1 MLSLVKAKLA
11 AGGTWCVC
19 APGVAPLLV
28 SSELRAYGENTL
40 RARSGGIFRNS
51 PSSRFPSG
59 PFQQDWPHP
68 SPGGSPRGPPAP
80 SLPHG
85 VGLQVLLPSVFWG
98 QIPAFL
104 AWERAGKQP
113 QALSSK
119 EGFLLGCIFPSSSW
133 DFSLFPLCPS
143 LAGAE
148 GTLPPRCSHRHPHDV
163 RASFPSS
170 HPSRGDLAG
179 WGLEAELAPG
189 LQVGQIPPGAGFGR
203 CPGPPSIRGPGTP
216 CKTSPEPPS
225 SFRGPF
231 SPSIWGQD
239 PSPGT
244 SCPPWGKG

>member
-1 MLSLVKAKLA
+1 MLKQNWQLGGRGVCVPPMVWHRCWCHQSSDPMAKTLS
-11 AGGTWCVC
+11 G
-19 APGVAPLLV
+19 PGL
-28 SSELRAYGENTL
+28 
-40 RARSGGIFRNS
+40 GGIFRNS

-68 SPGGSPRGPPAP
+68 SPRGSPRGPPAP
-80 SLPHG
+80 SLPISSSWCG
-85 VGLQVLLPSVFWG
+85 AAGSPPQCVLGTDPCFSGLGEGRKTTSSPELQRGF
-98 QIPAFL
+98 F
-104 AWERAGKQP
+104 AGLHFSQ
-113 QALSSK
+113 
-119 EGFLLGCIFPSSSW
+119 FLLGF
-133 DFSLFPLCPS
+133 LF
-143 LAGAE
+143 
-148 GTLPPRCSHRHPHDV
+148 LPPFPKTRWGRGDVCSHRHPHDV

-179 WGLEAELAPG
+179 WGPEAELAAG

-203 CPGPPSIRGPGTP
+203 CPGPPSICGPGTP

-231 SPSIWGQD
+231 SRSIWGQD